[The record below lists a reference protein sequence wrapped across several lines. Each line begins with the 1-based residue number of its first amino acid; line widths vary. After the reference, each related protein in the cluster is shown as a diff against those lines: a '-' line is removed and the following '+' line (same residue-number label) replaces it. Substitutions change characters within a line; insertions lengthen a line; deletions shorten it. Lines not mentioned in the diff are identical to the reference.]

1 MQHLRT
7 VACALGCGVA
17 LAAPAS
23 AGAAVSITSASLTPS
38 TTQAAAHPDVTITTA
53 FGGLG
58 DSASGD
64 DVKSVTAVL
73 PQGLLGDPNA
83 AARCSASDFAADACP
98 ADTKVGTT
106 TADTT
111 AKLVLVDTPIT
122 ADGDVYN
129 LVPAGS

>member
-7 VACALGCGVA
+7 LACALGCGVA
-17 LAAPAS
+17 LATPAS

-64 DVKSVTAVL
+64 DVKTVRAVL

-83 AARCSASDFAADACP
+83 AARCTPADFAADACP

-106 TADTT
+106 TVNTT
-111 AKLVLVDTPIT
+111 AKVLLVDVPIS
-122 ADGDVYN
+122 AD
-129 LVPAGS
+129 